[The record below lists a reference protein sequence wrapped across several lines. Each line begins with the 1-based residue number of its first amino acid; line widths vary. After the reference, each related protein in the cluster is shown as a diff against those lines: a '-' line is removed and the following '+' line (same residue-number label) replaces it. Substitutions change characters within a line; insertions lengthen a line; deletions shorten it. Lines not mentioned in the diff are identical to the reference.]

1 MAGDKNVLV
10 SAGRPMEDDH
20 NDLTRGADPMQA
32 DGDQIARDYSIPDLH
47 FLPAHASRD
56 IEVMRSCVFSHMSEG
71 LSKRKI
77 VYIEKVLAIYNR
89 NLGDEIWSRPPSMM
103 ERLIRHTLLFRTRTA
118 EGISALSQLV
128 ESLVVCFD
136 TLPKVVVCCDFSTSF
151 GLVQRLSE
159 SGCAER
165 PLGILFLF
173 PTS

>member
-89 NLGDEIWSRPPSMM
+89 NVL
-103 ERLIRHTLLFRTRTA
+103 TL
-118 EGISALSQLV
+118 ED
-128 ESLVVCFD
+128 SLVIID
-136 TLPKVVVCCDFSTSF
+136 LEVVDDEKSKEIHHLKKKI
-151 GLVQRLSE
+151 LV
-159 SGCAER
+159 
-165 PLGILFLF
+165 
-173 PTS
+173 